1 MNPCPCCGRD
11 QMSTAIHPTDAI
23 LAKIDIAHQAL
34 LEAKTIQ
41 EVKKIADIAQAA
53 KIYAQRQ
60 KLGSEAIQYAHSLVT
75 DAERRL
81 GEMIRQQKETVGLA
95 TGRDAMIARYP
106 KGTEVPRPTLAEAGI
121 GKKVSARAQSL
132 ARMPEDIFEKVR
144 SGEMKIP
151 QAKKELRRRE
161 APDAPPT
168 PDGKYRVLYAD
179 PPWEYGNEQPAY
191 HTEQA
196 EYYPLMSIDAI
207 AALPIREITDD
218 NAVLFL
224 WVTSPIL
231 KESFQVID
239 AWGFEYKTS
248 FVWDKVKHN
257 MGHYN
262 SVRHEF
268 LLVCTKGS
276 CTPDVQKLFDSVQ
289 TIERTKHSEKPEK
302 FRKIIDTIY
311 PHGKRIELFSRK
323 QSEGWESFGNELPRL

>member
-1 MNPCPCCGRD
+1 
-11 QMSTAIHPTDAI
+11 MSTAIHPVDAI

-151 QAKKELRRRE
+151 QDR
-161 APDAPPT
+161 
-168 PDGKYRVLYAD
+168 
-179 PPWEYGNEQPAY
+179 
-191 HTEQA
+191 
-196 EYYPLMSIDAI
+196 
-207 AALPIREITDD
+207 
-218 NAVLFL
+218 
-224 WVTSPIL
+224 
-231 KESFQVID
+231 
-239 AWGFEYKTS
+239 
-248 FVWDKVKHN
+248 
-257 MGHYN
+257 
-262 SVRHEF
+262 
-268 LLVCTKGS
+268 
-276 CTPDVQKLFDSVQ
+276 
-289 TIERTKHSEKPEK
+289 
-302 FRKIIDTIY
+302 
-311 PHGKRIELFSRK
+311 
-323 QSEGWESFGNELPRL
+323 